1 MMASGAVP
9 NRVEVVSIA
18 EARERDGLRMV
29 SLAGVPSPWTEAA
42 KGIFRVKGIDYVLAQ
57 RGEDEPQDAAAQWV
71 GNVGVPAVVYNDERV
86 RIGWAEILLLA
97 ERLAPAPALL
107 PSDPEKRALALGLS
121 HEVCGELGLGW
132 SQRLV
137 MIGVSLGL
145 RDGEGFP
152 RQIGEYLAPRYGW
165 QDGFDEIGKA
175 RVLDIL
181 GMFSRRLDGH
191 EYLMEDRLTAVDIY
205 LATFVNLLRPLPPQQ
220 LPMVEMIRTAYT
232 STDPDI
238 MAACDER
245 IRAHQE
251 RIYERHLEL
260 PVRL

>member
-1 MMASGAVP
+1 MVEKI
-9 NRVEVVSIA
+9 VEVVSIA
-18 EARERDGLRMV
+18 DARKRDGLRMV
-29 SLAGVPSPWTEAA
+29 CLAGVPSPWTEAA
-42 KGIFRVKGIDYVLAQ
+42 KGIFRVKGIDHVLAQ
-57 RGEDEPQDAAAQWV
+57 RGEEEPQDAASQWV
-71 GNVGVPAVVYNDERV
+71 GHVGVPAVVYGNERV
-86 RIGWAEILLLA
+86 RTGWAEILLLA
-97 ERLAPAPALL
+97 ERLAPEPSLL
-107 PSDPEKRALALGLS
+107 PADPEQRALALGLA

-145 RDGEGFP
+145 REGDGFP

-165 QDGFDEIGKA
+165 QDGYDEIGKA

-191 EYLMEDRLTAVDIY
+191 EYIMEDRLTAVDIY
-205 LATFVNLLRPLPPQQ
+205 LATFVNLIRPLPAEQ
-220 LPMVEMIRTAYT
+220 LPMVEVIRSAYT

-251 RIYERHLEL
+251 RIYMRHLEL